1 MLSYINSYNVINI
14 IDNEINLFKSY
25 IDKIILIEEN
35 ILILEEYLKLQII
48 LNQQKYSNNLNYTH
62 WLFIIESIFIHI
74 DFINKINKKYRLN
87 NMNKLIEGLSK
98 KAADINIELND
109 ILNKEKLETILILK
123 ENQEILKTTHK
134 NLLFS
139 KKMIQRLLLS
149 F

>member
-1 MLSYINSYNVINI
+1 
-14 IDNEINLFKSY
+14 
-25 IDKIILIEEN
+25 
-35 ILILEEYLKLQII
+35 
-48 LNQQKYSNNLNYTH
+48 
-62 WLFIIESIFIHI
+62 
-74 DFINKINKKYRLN
+74 
-87 NMNKLIEGLSK
+87 MNKLIEGLSK